1 MTTRFD
7 GQAVLITGGARGM
20 GEAHVRGFV
29 AEGARVVIADVLD
42 EEGTELAEQL
52 GDSAMYVH
60 LDVSDEAQWR
70 SVVER
75 AEEAFGPLRVLV
87 NNAGIGG
94 VPAAL
99 VDTDI
104 DVWRRVHA
112 VNLDGTFLGIKT
124 VVPSML
130 RGGAGGA
137 IVNISSFAG
146 LMGSPLIG
154 AYGASKFAVRGLTKT
169 AAMELGPNGIR
180 VNSVH
185 PGYIRTPLL
194 DGVPDEAVHGRL
206 AIERVATPA
215 DVTPVVLFAASSDAG
230 YCTGAEFVVDGGWS
244 AGEPSPIFV
253 APGAEIPEAIPIGG

>member
-1 MTTRFD
+1 MTNRFD
-7 GQAVLITGGARGM
+7 GSTVLVTGGARGM

-42 EEGTELAEQL
+42 EEGSALSEDL
-52 GDSAMYVH
+52 GSAATYVH
-60 LDVSDEAQWR
+60 LDVSDEEQWQVAVTQTE
-70 SVVER
+70 ST
-75 AEEAFGPLRVLV
+75 FGPLHVLV
-87 NNAGIGG
+87 NNAGISG

-99 VDTDI
+99 VDTDL
-104 DVWRRVHA
+104 DVWHRVLA

-124 VVPSML
+124 AVPSML

-146 LMGSPLIG
+146 LIGSPLIG
-154 AYGASKFAVRGLTKT
+154 AYAASKFAIRGLTKT
-169 AAMELGPNGIR
+169 AAMELGPQGIR

-194 DGVPDEAVHGRL
+194 EGIPDDAIHGRL

-215 DVTPVVLFAASSDAG
+215 DVTPVVLFAASRDAA
-230 YCTGAEFVVDGGWS
+230 YCTGAEFAVDGGWS

-253 APGAEIPEAIPIGG
+253 PPGAEIPQELFA

>member
-1 MTTRFD
+1 M
-7 GQAVLITGGARGM
+7 VTGGARGM
-20 GEAHVRGFV
+20 GEAHVRGFA
-29 AEGARVVIADVLD
+29 AEGARVVVADVLD
-42 EEGTELAEQL
+42 DEGGALAEQL

-75 AEEAFGPLRVLV
+75 AEAAFGPLHVLI

-104 DVWRRVHA
+104 DDWHRVLA

-124 VVPSML
+124 VAPSML

-154 AYGASKFAVRGLTKT
+154 AYGASKFAVRGLTKI
-169 AAMELGPNGIR
+169 AAMELGPHGIR

-185 PGYIRTPLL
+185 PGYVRTPIL
-194 DGVPDEAVHGRL
+194 DGIPDEAIHGRL
-206 AIERVATPA
+206 AIERIATPA
-215 DVTPVVLFAASSDAG
+215 DVTPVVLFAASSEAG
-230 YCTGAEFVVDGGWS
+230 YCTGAEFAVDGGWS

-253 APGAEIPEAIPIGG
+253 APGAIPEVIPVGA